1 MERYLAVSKPIEYHN
16 AVSNSSK
23 WPRILAYV
31 LTVIFFSVII
41 NVPKFFELTVARK
54 NISSDPVSYHKNQNE
69 LRLGMELWLRAQDQN
84 LADGI

>member
-41 NVPKFFELTVARK
+41 NVPKFFDHDLSLFHQIVGDLFPGLDHNRITGCCLALLV
-54 NISSDPVSYHKNQNE
+54 DPGS
-69 LRLGMELWLRAQDQN
+69 RG
-84 LADGI
+84 G